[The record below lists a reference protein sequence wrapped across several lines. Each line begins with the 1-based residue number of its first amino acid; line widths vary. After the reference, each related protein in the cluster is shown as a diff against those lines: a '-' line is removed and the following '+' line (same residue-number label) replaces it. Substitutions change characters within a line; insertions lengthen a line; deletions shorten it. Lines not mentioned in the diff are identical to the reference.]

1 MPTLRNLTTGRV
13 VARNVVRSEGF
24 FERMIGFLSR
34 SSVDP
39 DDGLWF
45 DRCAAIHTVGMRAR
59 IDVIFLN
66 SAYRVI
72 RIDRSVPQFRLA
84 VACPGAHAVVEL
96 GEAPADGRDLLAGD
110 ELALE

>member
-1 MPTLRNLTTGRV
+1 MPTLKNLTTGQV
-13 VARNVVRSEGF
+13 VARNVVRADGF
-24 FERMIGFLSR
+24 FGRMVGFLSK
-34 SSVDP
+34 STIHP
-39 DDGLWF
+39 DEGLWF
-45 DRCAAIHTVGMRAR
+45 DDCAAIHTVGMRAR

-66 SAYRVI
+66 SAQRVL